1 MPLLAYV
8 AIILVSLGG
17 ILFEV
22 NWLTSPKLDTKA
34 AMQLSSASPAKLT
47 EATPAPSDAP
57 IAPRSEAAP
66 PRNVAPTVTMVPA
79 APPAPAAVQA
89 QASEP
94 APAVAEPA
102 PQQASAPA
110 VVAPAVAAPAVT
122 AAAPAIT
129 PPAPVTTGVASTDF
143 KREFTTD
150 AKPTVSAATVTP
162 ALAVSTN
169 NKCDVAR
176 CSAAYQ
182 SFRAS
187 DCTFQPMEGPRKIC
201 DRAPDTAQRAAAPA
215 RDARAETA
223 ARRPGRDAELRA
235 VERTVRRMTGEEA
248 DMDADMGRSQ
258 VIMIDRRDW

>member
-1 MPLLAYV
+1 MPFLAYV

-34 AMQLSSASPAKLT
+34 TVQASTAAPAKLA
-47 EATPAPSDAP
+47 EATPAKSDAP
-57 IAPRSEAAP
+57 IA
-66 PRNVAPTVTMVPA
+66 PRNVAPTVTMGPA
-79 APPAPAAVQA
+79 APTAPAAPAAAQA

-94 APAVAEPA
+94 APAPSTVATIAA
-102 PQQASAPA
+102 PVSAAPP
-110 VVAPAVAAPAVT
+110 VAPAPTVTPAPL
-122 AAAPAIT
+122 AAAPSTA
-129 PPAPVTTGVASTDF
+129 GVASTDF

-150 AKPTVSAATVTP
+150 VKPAAAATP

-169 NKCDVAR
+169 NKCDVAH

-187 DCTFQPMEGPRKIC
+187 DCTFQPLEGPRKVC
-201 DRAPDTAQRAAAPA
+201 DRAPDTTQRAAAPA
-215 RDARAETA
+215 RDARVETA

-235 VERTVRRMTGEEA
+235 VERTVRRITADEA
-248 DMDADMGRSQ
+248 DMDADTGRSE

>member
-1 MPLLAYV
+1 MPFLAYV

-34 AMQLSSASPAKLT
+34 AVQASTAAPAKLA
-47 EATPAPSDAP
+47 EATPAKSEAP

-79 APPAPAAVQA
+79 VSTTPSVQA

-94 APAVAEPA
+94 APAEPA
-102 PQQASAPA
+102 PHQAP
-110 VVAPAVAAPAVT
+110 VAPVAAPAVSAT
-122 AAAPAIT
+122 VSAPVLLAPAPT
-129 PPAPVTTGVASTDF
+129 TTGVASTDF

-150 AKPTVSAATVTP
+150 AKPATTVSAATVTS
-162 ALAVSTN
+162 AFAAN
-169 NKCDVAR
+169 NKCDVAA

-187 DCTFQPMEGPRKIC
+187 DCTFQPMEGPRKVC
-201 DRAPDTAQRAAAPA
+201 DRAPDTTQRAAAPA
-215 RDARAETA
+215 RDMRVETV
-223 ARRPGRDAELRA
+223 ARRPGKDADLRA
-235 VERTVRRMTGEEA
+235 VERTVRRITAEEA
-248 DMDADMGRSQ
+248 GIDADMGRSE